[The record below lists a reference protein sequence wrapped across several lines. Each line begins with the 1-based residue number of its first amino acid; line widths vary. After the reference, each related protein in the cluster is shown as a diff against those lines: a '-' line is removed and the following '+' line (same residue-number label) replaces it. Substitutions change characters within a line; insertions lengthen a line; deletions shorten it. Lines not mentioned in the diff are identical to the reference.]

1 MAYEKFISAVE
12 SQKLLKERDEYLV
25 FGKHST
31 REYEGEVKEKG
42 DQITIKGLGSPTIY
56 TLEKDGTYTAH
67 AVGVNSI
74 AGTGKQVIQ
83 GGIPSPEEVANTS
96 VKFTINQINLWNMI
110 IGDIDKELANPKGL
124 MTKYRTKV
132 GKGNA
137 LAQDKYI
144 AKLITGF
151 ADCEST
157 DSTDYT
163 KGTGVYLTPND
174 TYTNAVTSAVY
185 HNILNFIDAQV
196 QLMSERGI
204 TGKLYGEGTPKFMR
218 YLRQALAS
226 LRSDNTKIVDGRE
239 ITPYSDIDFEKTN
252 NAIVGANEY
261 FILRTDDSVAFIDA
275 VVENEAYR
283 IEKGF
288 GDAWKGFDLYDAAI
302 IEPKACI
309 WTKVLGYAN

>member
-1 MAYEKFISAVE
+1 MAYEKFIPSVE

-25 FGKHST
+25 FGKHCT

-42 DQITIKGLGSPTIY
+42 DQITIRGLGSPTIY

-67 AVGVNSI
+67 AVGVNST

-96 VKFTINQINLWNMI
+96 VKFTINQINLWNI
-110 IGDIDKELANPKGL
+110 KIGDIDKELADDKGL
-124 MTKYRTKV
+124 MTKYRTKIA
-132 GKGNA
+132 KGNA
-137 LAQDKYI
+137 LTQDKYI

-157 DSTDYT
+157 DATDYT
-163 KGTGVYLTPND
+163 KGTGVYLTPKD
-174 TYTNAVTSAVY
+174 TFTDSVSSNTH

-196 QLMSERGI
+196 QLLSERGI
-204 TGKLYGEGTPKFMR
+204 TGKLYGNGTPKFMR

-252 NAIVGANEY
+252 NALVGDNE
-261 FILRTDDSVAFIDA
+261 FFVLRTDDSVAFVEP
-275 VVENEAYR
+275 VVKNEAYR
-283 IEKGF
+283 IENGF
-288 GDAWKGFDLYDAAI
+288 GDGMKGFNLYEAAI
-302 IEPKACI
+302 LEPKACI